1 MLSNKSL
8 ALALCLTITGC
19 AQTPQNDAEGGHWWS
34 FGSDKAATKDAVTQT
49 DAKPDAKPAAGAK
62 PAAPVTAAASAKPAA
77 PVAAAAAKPAA
88 PVAAAAS
95 AKPAAPV
102 AAAASAK
109 PAALV
114 AASAAPEAKADTG
127 SSWWPF
133 SSKSADEKAADA
145 KADLKADLKAA
156 TPAPA
161 AAPAA
166 PVVAKTDSETHW
178 WWPFESTSKPKPLAK
193 VDVTNVPMPDPKI
206 TQAWLD
212 DYEPRLRAAIKDS
225 NLQLERRD
233 NVLVV
238 IAPVDGSYNPK
249 RPTMLLPV
257 TLGPFTRVAKAV
269 EADPKTAV
277 LVLGHVDA
285 TGSAPASQ
293 ALTKERA
300 VSIASIF
307 SLSGLKQDRLMLR
320 GMGDMMPRA
329 ANDSTQG
336 RALNRRMEIMFTQ
349 RTTMLALLSKYNSGK
364 TPPVAEMVAVQDVP
378 APVAKAPAKKAVAK
392 KAAAKPAAKKAPA
405 KPAAKKPAPAKAKA
419 KAAAPAANDQAKN

>member
-34 FGSDKAATKDAVTQT
+34 FGSDKTATKDAVTQT
-49 DAKPDAKPAAGAK
+49 DAKPDTKPDAKPGAGAK
-62 PAAPVTAAASAKPAA
+62 PVEPV
-77 PVAAAAAKPAA
+77 
-88 PVAAAAS
+88 
-95 AKPAAPV
+95 
-102 AAAASAK
+102 
-109 PAALV
+109 
-114 AASAAPEAKADTG
+114 ASAAAPAPAAKADTG
-127 SSWWPF
+127 YSWWPF
-133 SSKSADEKAADA
+133 STKSAEEKAADA

-156 TPAPA
+156 TPTSD
-161 AAPAA
+161 AA
-166 PVVAKTDSETHW
+166 PVVAKTDTEPRW
-178 WWPFESTSKPKPLAK
+178 WWPFETKPKPLSK

-249 RPTMLLPV
+249 RPAMLLPV

-293 ALTKERA
+293 ALSKERA
-300 VSIASIF
+300 QSIASIF

-320 GMGDMMPRA
+320 GMGDLMPRA
-329 ANDSTQG
+329 ANDSNQG

-378 APVAKAPAKKAVAK
+378 APAPAAKAPAKKAPAK
-392 KAAAKPAAKKAPA
+392 KAAAKPAAKKAAA
-405 KPAAKKPAPAKAKA
+405 KPAAKKPAAAKA
-419 KAAAPAANDQAKN
+419 KAAAPASNDQAKN

>member
-62 PAAPVTAAASAKPAA
+62 PAAPV
-77 PVAAAAAKPAA
+77 AAAAAPAA
-88 PVAAAAS
+88 P
-95 AKPAAPV
+95 APT
-102 AAAASAK
+102 
-109 PAALV
+109 
-114 AASAAPEAKADTG
+114 AKADTG

-133 SSKSADEKAADA
+133 GSKSADEKAADA

-156 TPAPA
+156 EPAPT
-161 AAPAA
+161 
-166 PVVAKTDSETHW
+166 VAKNDSETHW
-178 WWPFESTSKPKPLAK
+178 WWPFESKPKPLAK

-249 RPTMLLPV
+249 RPAMLLPV

-285 TGSAPASQ
+285 TGTAPASQ
-293 ALTKERA
+293 ALSKERA
-300 VSIASIF
+300 QSIASIF

-320 GMGDMMPRA
+320 GMGDLMPRA

-349 RTTMLALLSKYNSGK
+349 RTTMLALLSKYQSGK
-364 TPPVAEMVAVQDVP
+364 TPPVAEMVAVQNAP
-378 APVAKAPAKKAVAK
+378 APVAAAAAKAPAKKAVAK
-392 KAAAKPAAKKAPA
+392 KAAAKTAAKKAPA

-419 KAAAPAANDQAKN
+419 ATPAANDQAKN

>member
-34 FGSDKAATKDAVTQT
+34 FGSDKAATKDAVTQA

-62 PAAPVTAAASAKPAA
+62 PAAPVAAAPA
-77 PVAAAAAKPAA
+77 PA
-88 PVAAAAS
+88 
-95 AKPAAPV
+95 
-102 AAAASAK
+102 
-109 PAALV
+109 
-114 AASAAPEAKADTG
+114 AKADTG

-133 SSKSADEKAADA
+133 SSKSADEKVADA
-145 KADLKADLKAA
+145 KAADLKADLKAA
-156 TPAPA
+156 TPAPD
-161 AAPAA
+161 AAPA
-166 PVVAKTDSETHW
+166 VAKTDSETHW
-178 WWPFESTSKPKPLAK
+178 WWPFESKPKPLSK

-249 RPTMLLPV
+249 RPAMLLPV

-285 TGSAPASQ
+285 TGTAPASQ
-293 ALTKERA
+293 ALSKERA
-300 VSIASIF
+300 QSIASIF

-320 GMGDMMPRA
+320 GMGDLMPRA

-364 TPPVAEMVAVQDVP
+364 TPPVAEMVAVQNVP
-378 APVAKAPAKKAVAK
+378 APAPAAKAPAKKAPAAK

-405 KPAAKKPAPAKAKA
+405 KPAAKKAAPAKA
-419 KAAAPAANDQAKN
+419 KAAAPANDQAKN

>member
-34 FGSDKAATKDAVTQT
+34 FGSDKATTKDAVTQT

-62 PAAPVTAAASAKPAA
+62 PAAPVAAAAA
-77 PVAAAAAKPAA
+77 PVASAPAPAAKA
-88 PVAAAAS
+88 
-95 AKPAAPV
+95 
-102 AAAASAK
+102 
-109 PAALV
+109 
-114 AASAAPEAKADTG
+114 ETG

-156 TPAPA
+156 TPAPD
-161 AAPAA
+161 AAPA
-166 PVVAKTDSETHW
+166 VAKTDSETHW
-178 WWPFESTSKPKPLAK
+178 WWPFESKPKPLAK

-249 RPTMLLPV
+249 RPAMLLPV

-285 TGSAPASQ
+285 TGTAPASQ

-300 VSIASIF
+300 QSIASIF

-320 GMGDMMPRA
+320 GMGDLMPRA

-349 RTTMLALLSKYNSGK
+349 RTTMLALLSKYQSGK
-364 TPPVAEMVAVQDVP
+364 TPPVAEMVAVQNVP
-378 APVAKAPAKKAVAK
+378 APAPAAKTPAKKAPAAK

-419 KAAAPAANDQAKN
+419 AAPAANDQAKN

>member
-34 FGSDKAATKDAVTQT
+34 FGSDKASTKDAVTQADT
-49 DAKPDAKPAAGAK
+49 KPEAKPDAKPAAGAK
-62 PAAPVTAAASAKPAA
+62 PAAPV
-77 PVAAAAAKPAA
+77 AAAAAA
-88 PVAAAAS
+88 PAS
-95 AKPAAPV
+95 APA
-102 AAAASAK
+102 
-109 PAALV
+109 PA
-114 AASAAPEAKADTG
+114 AKADTG

-156 TPAPA
+156 DPAPA
-161 AAPAA
+161 
-166 PVVAKTDSETHW
+166 VAKTDTETHW
-178 WWPFESTSKPKPLAK
+178 WWPFESKPKPLAK

-249 RPTMLLPV
+249 RPAMLLPV

-285 TGSAPASQ
+285 TGTAPASQ

-300 VSIASIF
+300 QSIASIF

-320 GMGDMMPRA
+320 GMGDLMPRA
-329 ANDSTQG
+329 ANDSSQG

-349 RTTMLALLSKYNSGK
+349 RTTMLALLSKYQSGK

-378 APVAKAPAKKAVAK
+378 APAPAAKAPAKKASTAK

-405 KPAAKKPAPAKAKA
+405 KPAAKKAAPAKA
-419 KAAAPAANDQAKN
+419 KAAAPANDQAKN

>member
-34 FGSDKAATKDAVTQT
+34 FGSDKAATKDVVTQT
-49 DAKPDAKPAAGAK
+49 EAKPDAKPAVG
-62 PAAPVTAAASAKPAA
+62 AKPAA
-77 PVAAAAAKPAA
+77 PVAAAPA
-88 PVAAAAS
+88 
-95 AKPAAPV
+95 PA
-102 AAAASAK
+102 
-109 PAALV
+109 
-114 AASAAPEAKADTG
+114 AKADTG
-127 SSWWPF
+127 SSWWTF
-133 SSKSADEKAADA
+133 SSKSTDEKAADA
-145 KADLKADLKAA
+145 KAADLKADLKAA

-161 AAPAA
+161 AAPA
-166 PVVAKTDSETHW
+166 VAKTDSETHW
-178 WWPFESTSKPKPLAK
+178 WWPFESKPKPLSK

-249 RPTMLLPV
+249 RPAMLLPV

-285 TGSAPASQ
+285 TGTAPASQ
-293 ALTKERA
+293 ALSRERA
-300 VSIASIF
+300 QSIASIF

-320 GMGDMMPRA
+320 GMGDLMPRA

-364 TPPVAEMVAVQDVP
+364 TPPVAELVAVQNVP
-378 APVAKAPAKKAVAK
+378 APAPAAKAAAKKAPAAK

-405 KPAAKKPAPAKAKA
+405 KPAAKKTAPAKA
-419 KAAAPAANDQAKN
+419 KAAAPANDQAKN

>member
-62 PAAPVTAAASAKPAA
+62 PVA
-77 PVAAAAAKPAA
+77 PVAATAA
-88 PVAAAAS
+88 
-95 AKPAAPV
+95 
-102 AAAASAK
+102 
-109 PAALV
+109 
-114 AASAAPEAKADTG
+114 
-127 SSWWPF
+127 
-133 SSKSADEKAADA
+133 
-145 KADLKADLKAA
+145 
-156 TPAPA
+156 PAPA

-166 PVVAKTDSETHW
+166 PAIAKTDSETHW

-249 RPTMLLPV
+249 RPAMLLPV

-285 TGSAPASQ
+285 TGAAPASQ

-300 VSIASIF
+300 QSIASIF

-378 APVAKAPAKKAVAK
+378 APAPVAKASAKKTVAK
-392 KAAAKPAAKKAPA
+392 KSAAKPAAKKAPA
-405 KPAAKKPAPAKAKA
+405 KAAAKKPAAAKAKA

>member
-49 DAKPDAKPAAGAK
+49 DAKPAAGAK
-62 PAAPVTAAASAKPAA
+62 PAAPVAATAPA
-77 PVAAAAAKPAA
+77 PAAAAPA
-88 PVAAAAS
+88 PV
-95 AKPAAPV
+95 
-102 AAAASAK
+102 
-109 PAALV
+109 
-114 AASAAPEAKADTG
+114 AKADTG

-133 SSKSADEKAADA
+133 SSKSADDKAADA

-156 TPAPA
+156 TPAPSPA
-161 AAPAA
+161 AAPA
-166 PVVAKTDSETHW
+166 VAKTDTETHW
-178 WWPFESTSKPKPLAK
+178 WWPFESKPKPLAK

-212 DYEPRLRAAIKDS
+212 DYEPRLRTAIKDS

-249 RPTMLLPV
+249 RPGMLLPV

-269 EADPKTAV
+269 EGDPKTAV
-277 LVLGHVDA
+277 LVLGHVDTNGA
-285 TGSAPASQ
+285 EAQSQ

-300 VSIASIF
+300 QSIASIF

-320 GMGDMMPRA
+320 GMGDLMPRA

-336 RALNRRMEIMFTQ
+336 RALNRRMEILFTQ
-349 RTTMLALLSKYNSGK
+349 RTTMLALLSKYNSAN
-364 TPPVAEMVAVQDVP
+364 PPKAEMVAVQDAP
-378 APVAKAPAKKAVAK
+378 APVAPAAKKAVPAK

-405 KPAAKKPAPAKAKA
+405 KPAAKKPAPAKA
-419 KAAAPAANDQAKN
+419 AAPAANDQAKN

>member
-34 FGSDKAATKDAVTQT
+34 FGSDKATTKDAVTQT

-62 PAAPVTAAASAKPAA
+62 PAAPVAAAAAAA
-77 PVAAAAAKPAA
+77 PVASAPA
-88 PVAAAAS
+88 
-95 AKPAAPV
+95 PA
-102 AAAASAK
+102 
-109 PAALV
+109 
-114 AASAAPEAKADTG
+114 AKADTG

-156 TPAPA
+156 TPAPD
-161 AAPAA
+161 AAPA
-166 PVVAKTDSETHW
+166 VAKTDSETHW
-178 WWPFESTSKPKPLAK
+178 WWPFESKPKPLAK

-249 RPTMLLPV
+249 RPAMLLPV

-285 TGSAPASQ
+285 TGTAPASQ

-300 VSIASIF
+300 QSIASIF

-320 GMGDMMPRA
+320 GMGDLMPRA

-349 RTTMLALLSKYNSGK
+349 RTTMLALLSKYQSGK
-364 TPPVAEMVAVQDVP
+364 TPPVAEMVAVQNVP
-378 APVAKAPAKKAVAK
+378 APAPAAKTPAKKAPAAK

-419 KAAAPAANDQAKN
+419 AAPAANDQAKN

>member
-19 AQTPQNDAEGGHWWS
+19 AQTPQNDAGGHWWS
-34 FGSDKAATKDAVTQT
+34 FGSDKAAAKDAVTQT

-62 PAAPVTAAASAKPAA
+62 PAAPATAAAAPATAAATAPAPADAA
-77 PVAAAAAKPAA
+77 PAPA
-88 PVAAAAS
+88 
-95 AKPAAPV
+95 
-102 AAAASAK
+102 
-109 PAALV
+109 
-114 AASAAPEAKADTG
+114 AKADTG
-127 SSWWPF
+127 FNWWPF
-133 SSKSADEKAADA
+133 SSKSADDKEAVA

-156 TPAPA
+156 DPG
-161 AAPAA
+161 
-166 PVVAKTDSETHW
+166 PVVAKTDTETHW
-178 WWPFESTSKPKPLAK
+178 WWPFESKPKPLAK
-193 VDVTNVPMPDPKI
+193 VDVSNVPMPDPKI

-249 RPTMLLPV
+249 RPAMLLPV

-285 TGSAPASQ
+285 TGTAPASQ

-300 VSIASIF
+300 QSIASIF

-320 GMGDMMPRA
+320 GMGDLMPRA
-329 ANDSTQG
+329 ANDSNQG

-349 RTTMLALLSKYNSGK
+349 RSTMLALLSNYNSGK
-364 TPPVAEMVAVQDVP
+364 TPPVAEMVAVQNVP
-378 APVAKAPAKKAVAK
+378 APAPAAKAPAKKAAASKATSK

-405 KPAAKKPAPAKAKA
+405 KPAAKKPAAAKAKA
-419 KAAAPAANDQAKN
+419 DAPAPSDQAKN

>member
-8 ALALCLTITGC
+8 ALALCLTMTGC

-49 DAKPDAKPAAGAK
+49 DTKPDAKPAAGAK
-62 PAAPVTAAASAKPAA
+62 PAAPV
-77 PVAAAAAKPAA
+77 AAAAAAPA
-88 PVAAAAS
+88 
-95 AKPAAPV
+95 PA
-102 AAAASAK
+102 
-109 PAALV
+109 
-114 AASAAPEAKADTG
+114 AKADTG

-133 SSKSADEKAADA
+133 SSKSDDEKAADA
-145 KADLKADLKAA
+145 KAADLKADLKAA
-156 TPAPA
+156 TPAPS
-161 AAPAA
+161 AAPA
-166 PVVAKTDSETHW
+166 VAKTDSETHW
-178 WWPFESTSKPKPLAK
+178 WWPFESKPKPLAK

-249 RPTMLLPV
+249 RPAMLLPV

-285 TGSAPASQ
+285 TGSGPASQ
-293 ALTKERA
+293 ALSKERA
-300 VSIASIF
+300 QSIASIF

-320 GMGDMMPRA
+320 GMGDLMPRA
-329 ANDSTQG
+329 ANDSSQG

-378 APVAKAPAKKAVAK
+378 APAPAAKAPAKKATATKKAAAKPAAK
-392 KAAAKPAAKKAPA
+392 KAAAKPAAKKA
-405 KPAAKKPAPAKAKA
+405 APAKA
-419 KAAAPAANDQAKN
+419 KAAAPATDQAKN

>member
-34 FGSDKAATKDAVTQT
+34 FGSDKATTKDVVTQT

-62 PAAPVTAAASAKPAA
+62 PAAPV
-77 PVAAAAAKPAA
+77 AAAAAAPA
-88 PVAAAAS
+88 PV
-95 AKPAAPV
+95 
-102 AAAASAK
+102 
-109 PAALV
+109 
-114 AASAAPEAKADTG
+114 AKADTG

-133 SSKSADEKAADA
+133 SSKNADDKAAVA
-145 KADLKADLKAA
+145 KADLKADVKAA
-156 TPAPA
+156 EPAPA
-161 AAPAA
+161 
-166 PVVAKTDSETHW
+166 VAKNDTETHW
-178 WWPFESTSKPKPLAK
+178 WWPFESKPKPLAK

-249 RPTMLLPV
+249 RPAMLLPV

-269 EADPKTAV
+269 ESDPKTAV

-300 VSIASIF
+300 QSIASIF

-320 GMGDMMPRA
+320 GMGDLMPRA

-364 TPPVAEMVAVQDVP
+364 TPPVAEMVAVQNAP
-378 APVAKAPAKKAVAK
+378 APAAPAAKAPAKKAPAAK

-419 KAAAPAANDQAKN
+419 AAPATNDQAKN

>member
-34 FGSDKAATKDAVTQT
+34 FGSDKAATKDTVTQT

-62 PAAPVTAAASAKPAA
+62 PAAPV
-77 PVAAAAAKPAA
+77 AAAAAAPAPA
-88 PVAAAAS
+88 PA
-95 AKPAAPV
+95 PA
-102 AAAASAK
+102 
-109 PAALV
+109 
-114 AASAAPEAKADTG
+114 AKADTG

-133 SSKSADEKAADA
+133 SSKTADEKAADA

-156 TPAPA
+156 EPAPA
-161 AAPAA
+161 
-166 PVVAKTDSETHW
+166 VAKNDTETHW
-178 WWPFESTSKPKPLAK
+178 WWPFESKPKPLAK
-193 VDVTNVPMPDPKI
+193 VDVTNVLMPDPKI

-249 RPTMLLPV
+249 RPAMLLPV

-285 TGSAPASQ
+285 TGTAPASQ

-300 VSIASIF
+300 QSIASIF

-320 GMGDMMPRA
+320 GMGDLMPRA
-329 ANDSTQG
+329 ANDSNQG

-349 RTTMLALLSKYNSGK
+349 RTTMLALLSKYQSGK
-364 TPPVAEMVAVQDVP
+364 TPPAAEMVAVQDVP
-378 APVAKAPAKKAVAK
+378 APAPAAKAPAKKAPAK

-419 KAAAPAANDQAKN
+419 AAPATDQAKN

>member
-34 FGSDKAATKDAVTQT
+34 FGSDKATTKDAVTQA
-49 DAKPDAKPAAGAK
+49 DAKPEAKPDAKPAAGAK
-62 PAAPVTAAASAKPAA
+62 PVA
-77 PVAAAAAKPAA
+77 PVAAAAAAPAPA
-88 PVAAAAS
+88 PA
-95 AKPAAPV
+95 
-102 AAAASAK
+102 
-109 PAALV
+109 
-114 AASAAPEAKADTG
+114 AKADTG

-133 SSKSADEKAADA
+133 SAKTADEKAADA

-156 TPAPA
+156 EPAPA
-161 AAPAA
+161 
-166 PVVAKTDSETHW
+166 VAKTDTETHW
-178 WWPFESTSKPKPLAK
+178 WWPFESKPKPLAK

-249 RPTMLLPV
+249 RPAMLLPV

-285 TGSAPASQ
+285 TGTAPASQ

-300 VSIASIF
+300 QSIASIF

-320 GMGDMMPRA
+320 GMGDLMPRA
-329 ANDSTQG
+329 ANDSSQG

-349 RTTMLALLSKYNSGK
+349 RTTMLALLSKYQSGK

-378 APVAKAPAKKAVAK
+378 APAPAAKAPAKKASTAK

-405 KPAAKKPAPAKAKA
+405 KPAAKKAAPAKA
-419 KAAAPAANDQAKN
+419 KAAAPANDQAKN

>member
-49 DAKPDAKPAAGAK
+49 DVKPDAKLAAGAK
-62 PAAPVTAAASAKPAA
+62 PAAPVAAASAKPAA
-77 PVAAAAAKPAA
+77 PLAAASVKPAA
-88 PVAAAAS
+88 PVAAA
-95 AKPAAPV
+95 PAPAPV
-102 AAAASAK
+102 
-109 PAALV
+109 
-114 AASAAPEAKADTG
+114 AKADTG

-133 SSKSADEKAADA
+133 SSKSADEKVADA

-166 PVVAKTDSETHW
+166 AVVAKTDSETHW

-364 TPPVAEMVAVQDVP
+364 TLPVAEMVAVQDVP
-378 APVAKAPAKKAVAK
+378 APAAAAKAPAKKAVAK
-392 KAAAKPAAKKAPA
+392 KSAAKPAAKKAPA

-419 KAAAPAANDQAKN
+419 KAPAPVANDQAKN

>member
-19 AQTPQNDAEGGHWWS
+19 AQTPQNDADGGHWWS
-34 FGSDKAATKDAVTQT
+34 FGSDKTAAKDAVTKV
-49 DAKPDAKPAAGAK
+49 DAKPDAKPD
-62 PAAPVTAAASAKPAA
+62 
-77 PVAAAAAKPAA
+77 
-88 PVAAAAS
+88 
-95 AKPAAPV
+95 
-102 AAAASAK
+102 
-109 PAALV
+109 
-114 AASAAPEAKADTG
+114 AKA
-127 SSWWPF
+127 
-133 SSKSADEKAADA
+133 AADA
-145 KADLKADLKAA
+145 KAADLKADLKAA

-161 AAPAA
+161 AAPA
-166 PVVAKTDSETHW
+166 VAKAESETHW
-178 WWPFESTSKPKPLAK
+178 WWPFESKPKPLAK
-193 VDVTNVPMPDPKI
+193 VDVTNIPMPDPKI

-249 RPTMLLPV
+249 RPSMLLPV

-285 TGSAPASQ
+285 TGTAPASQ
-293 ALTKERA
+293 ALSKERA
-300 VSIASIF
+300 QSIASIF

-320 GMGDMMPRA
+320 GMGDLMPRA

-378 APVAKAPAKKAVAK
+378 APAPAAKTPAKKAPAAK

-405 KPAAKKPAPAKAKA
+405 KPAAKKAAPAKA
-419 KAAAPAANDQAKN
+419 KAAAPANDQAKN

>member
-34 FGSDKAATKDAVTQT
+34 FGSDKATTKDAVTQT

-62 PAAPVTAAASAKPAA
+62 PAAPVAAAAA
-77 PVAAAAAKPAA
+77 PVASAPAPAAKA
-88 PVAAAAS
+88 
-95 AKPAAPV
+95 
-102 AAAASAK
+102 
-109 PAALV
+109 
-114 AASAAPEAKADTG
+114 ETG

-156 TPAPA
+156 TPAPD
-161 AAPAA
+161 AAPA
-166 PVVAKTDSETHW
+166 VAKTDSETHW
-178 WWPFESTSKPKPLAK
+178 WWPFESKPKPLAK

-206 TQAWLD
+206 TQTWLD

-249 RPTMLLPV
+249 RPAMLLPV

-285 TGSAPASQ
+285 TGTAPASQ

-300 VSIASIF
+300 QSIASIF

-320 GMGDMMPRA
+320 GMGDLMPRA

-349 RTTMLALLSKYNSGK
+349 RTTMLALLSKYQSGK
-364 TPPVAEMVAVQDVP
+364 TPPVAEMVAVQNVP
-378 APVAKAPAKKAVAK
+378 APAPAAKTPAKKAPAAK

-419 KAAAPAANDQAKN
+419 AAPAANDQAKN

>member
-34 FGSDKAATKDAVTQT
+34 FGSDKATTKDAVTQT

-62 PAAPVTAAASAKPAA
+62 PAAPVAAAAAAAA
-77 PVAAAAAKPAA
+77 PVASAPA
-88 PVAAAAS
+88 
-95 AKPAAPV
+95 PA
-102 AAAASAK
+102 
-109 PAALV
+109 
-114 AASAAPEAKADTG
+114 AKADTG

-156 TPAPA
+156 TPAPD
-161 AAPAA
+161 AAPA
-166 PVVAKTDSETHW
+166 VAKTDSETHW
-178 WWPFESTSKPKPLAK
+178 WWPFESKPKPLAK

-249 RPTMLLPV
+249 RPAMLLPV

-285 TGSAPASQ
+285 TGTAPASQ

-300 VSIASIF
+300 QSIASIF

-320 GMGDMMPRA
+320 GMGDLMPRA

-349 RTTMLALLSKYNSGK
+349 RTTMLALLSKYQSGK
-364 TPPVAEMVAVQDVP
+364 TPPVAEMVAVQNVP
-378 APVAKAPAKKAVAK
+378 APAPAAKAPAKKAPAAK

-419 KAAAPAANDQAKN
+419 AAPAANDQAKN

>member
-19 AQTPQNDAEGGHWWS
+19 AQTPQNDADGGHWWS
-34 FGSDKAATKDAVTQT
+34 FGSDKATTKDAVTQT
-49 DAKPDAKPAAGAK
+49 DAKPAAGAK
-62 PAAPVTAAASAKPAA
+62 PAAPV
-77 PVAAAAAKPAA
+77 AAAAAPAPA
-88 PVAAAAS
+88 PV
-95 AKPAAPV
+95 
-102 AAAASAK
+102 
-109 PAALV
+109 
-114 AASAAPEAKADTG
+114 AKADTG

-133 SSKSADEKAADA
+133 SSKSADDKAADA

-161 AAPAA
+161 AAPAPA
-166 PVVAKTDSETHW
+166 VAKTDSETHW
-178 WWPFESTSKPKPLAK
+178 WWPFESKPKPLAK

-212 DYEPRLRAAIKDS
+212 DYEPRLRVAIKDS

-249 RPTMLLPV
+249 RPGMLLPV

-269 EADPKTAV
+269 EGDPKTAV
-277 LVLGHVDA
+277 LVLGHVDT
-285 TGSAPASQ
+285 TGAEAQSQ

-300 VSIASIF
+300 QSIASIF

-320 GMGDMMPRA
+320 GMGDLMPRA
-329 ANDSTQG
+329 ANDSNQG

-349 RTTMLALLSKYNSGK
+349 RTTMLALLSKYNSAN
-364 TPPVAEMVAVQDVP
+364 PPKAEMVAVQDVP
-378 APVAKAPAKKAVAK
+378 APAPAAKAPAKKAPVK
-392 KAAAKPAAKKAPA
+392 KVAAKPAAKKAPA

-419 KAAAPAANDQAKN
+419 ATPAANDQAKN

>member
-34 FGSDKAATKDAVTQT
+34 FGSDKAATKDAVSQADTN
-49 DAKPDAKPAAGAK
+49 PDAKPAVAAK
-62 PAAPVTAAASAKPAA
+62 APA
-77 PVAAAAAKPAA
+77 PVAPAAAPA
-88 PVAAAAS
+88 PV
-95 AKPAAPV
+95 
-102 AAAASAK
+102 
-109 PAALV
+109 
-114 AASAAPEAKADTG
+114 AKADTG

-133 SSKSADEKAADA
+133 SSKADDA

-156 TPAPA
+156 TPASGAPADAPA
-161 AAPAA
+161 AAPA
-166 PVVAKTDSETHW
+166 VAKTDTDTKW
-178 WWPFESTSKPKPLAK
+178 WWPFESKPKPLAK
-193 VDVTNVPMPDPKI
+193 VDVANIPMPDPKI

-212 DYEPRLRAAIKDS
+212 DYEPRLRLAIKDS

-249 RPTMLLPV
+249 RPAMLLPV

-269 EADPKTAV
+269 EGDPKTAV
-277 LVLGHVDA
+277 LVLGHVDTSGA
-285 TGSAPASQ
+285 EPVSQ

-300 VSIASIF
+300 QSIASIF

-320 GMGDMMPRA
+320 GMGDLMPRA
-329 ANDSTQG
+329 ANDSNQG

-349 RTTMLALLSKYNSGK
+349 RTTMLALLSKYNSAN
-364 TPPVAEMVAVQDVP
+364 PPKAEMVAVQDVP
-378 APVAKAPAKKAVAK
+378 APAAAPVKKAAAPAKKTVAK

-405 KPAAKKPAPAKAKA
+405 KPAAKKPAPAKA
-419 KAAAPAANDQAKN
+419 AAPAATNDQAKN

>member
-19 AQTPQNDAEGGHWWS
+19 AQTPQSDAEGGHWWS

-62 PAAPVTAAASAKPAA
+62 PVA
-77 PVAAAAAKPAA
+77 PVAAAAAPAPAAAAA
-88 PVAAAAS
+88 PV
-95 AKPAAPV
+95 
-102 AAAASAK
+102 
-109 PAALV
+109 
-114 AASAAPEAKADTG
+114 AKADTG

-133 SSKSADEKAADA
+133 FSKSADEKAADA

-156 TPAPA
+156 TPASTPD
-161 AAPAA
+161 AAPA
-166 PVVAKTDSETHW
+166 VAKTSTETKW
-178 WWPFESTSKPKPLAK
+178 WWPFESKPKPLAK

-249 RPTMLLPV
+249 RPAMLLPV

-277 LVLGHVDA
+277 LVLGHVDTSGA
-285 TGSAPASQ
+285 EPVSQ
-293 ALTKERA
+293 ALTRERA
-300 VSIASIF
+300 QSIASIF

-320 GMGDMMPRA
+320 GMGDLMPRA
-329 ANDSTQG
+329 ANDSNQG

-364 TPPVAEMVAVQDVP
+364 TPPVAELVAVQNVP
-378 APVAKAPAKKAVAK
+378 APAPAAKAPAKKASAAK

-419 KAAAPAANDQAKN
+419 KAAAPVANDQAKN

>member
-19 AQTPQNDAEGGHWWS
+19 AQTPQNDADGGHWWS
-34 FGSDKAATKDAVTQT
+34 FGSDKATTKDAVTQT
-49 DAKPDAKPAAGAK
+49 DAKPAAGAK
-62 PAAPVTAAASAKPAA
+62 PAAPVS
-77 PVAAAAAKPAA
+77 AAAAPA
-88 PVAAAAS
+88 PV
-95 AKPAAPV
+95 
-102 AAAASAK
+102 
-109 PAALV
+109 
-114 AASAAPEAKADTG
+114 AKADTG

-133 SSKSADEKAADA
+133 SSKSADDKAADA

-156 TPAPA
+156 TPAPVPA
-161 AAPAA
+161 AA

-178 WWPFESTSKPKPLAK
+178 WWPFESKPKPLAK

-212 DYEPRLRAAIKDS
+212 DYEPRLRVAIKDS

-249 RPTMLLPV
+249 RPAMLLPV
-257 TLGPFTRVAKAV
+257 TLGPVTRVAKAV
-269 EADPKTAV
+269 EGDPKTAV
-277 LVLGHVDA
+277 LVLGHVDTSGA
-285 TGSAPASQ
+285 EPQSQ

-300 VSIASIF
+300 QSIASIF

-320 GMGDMMPRA
+320 GMGDLMPRA
-329 ANDSTQG
+329 ANDSNQG

-349 RTTMLALLSKYNSGK
+349 RTTMLALLSKYNSAN
-364 TPPVAEMVAVQDVP
+364 PPKAEMVAVQDVP
-378 APVAKAPAKKAVAK
+378 APAPAVKAPAKKAPVK

-405 KPAAKKPAPAKAKA
+405 KPAAKKPVPAKA
-419 KAAAPAANDQAKN
+419 KAAAPAAATDQAKN

>member
-34 FGSDKAATKDAVTQT
+34 FGSDKATTKDAVTQT

-62 PAAPVTAAASAKPAA
+62 PAAPVAAAAA
-77 PVAAAAAKPAA
+77 PVAAAPA
-88 PVAAAAS
+88 
-95 AKPAAPV
+95 PA
-102 AAAASAK
+102 
-109 PAALV
+109 
-114 AASAAPEAKADTG
+114 AKADTG

-156 TPAPA
+156 TPAPD
-161 AAPAA
+161 AAPA
-166 PVVAKTDSETHW
+166 VAKTDSETHW
-178 WWPFESTSKPKPLAK
+178 WWPFESKPKPLAK

-249 RPTMLLPV
+249 RPAMLLPV

-269 EADPKTAV
+269 ESDPKTAV

-285 TGSAPASQ
+285 TGTAPASQ

-300 VSIASIF
+300 QSIASIF

-320 GMGDMMPRA
+320 GMGDLMPRA

-349 RTTMLALLSKYNSGK
+349 RTTMLALLSKYQSGK
-364 TPPVAEMVAVQDVP
+364 TPPVAEMVAVQNVP
-378 APVAKAPAKKAVAK
+378 APAPAAKAPAKKAPAAK

-419 KAAAPAANDQAKN
+419 ATPVANDQAKN

>member
-62 PAAPVTAAASAKPAA
+62 PAAPV
-77 PVAAAAAKPAA
+77 AAAAAAA
-88 PVAAAAS
+88 PA
-95 AKPAAPV
+95 PAPV
-102 AAAASAK
+102 
-109 PAALV
+109 
-114 AASAAPEAKADTG
+114 AKADTG
-127 SSWWPF
+127 FNWWPF
-133 SSKSADEKAADA
+133 AAKSADEKAADA

-156 TPAPA
+156 TPAATPD
-161 AAPAA
+161 AAPA
-166 PVVAKTDSETHW
+166 VAKTDTETKW
-178 WWPFESTSKPKPLAK
+178 WWPFESKPKPLAK

-225 NLQLERRD
+225 NLQLERRE

-249 RPTMLLPV
+249 RPAMLLPV

-269 EADPKTAV
+269 EGDPKTAV
-277 LVLGHVDA
+277 LVLGHVDTNGA
-285 TGSAPASQ
+285 EPISQ
-293 ALTKERA
+293 ALTRERA
-300 VSIASIF
+300 QSIASIF
-307 SLSGLKQDRLMLR
+307 SLSGLKQDRLMMR
-320 GMGDMMPRA
+320 GMGDLMPRA
-329 ANDSTQG
+329 ANDSNQG

-364 TPPVAEMVAVQDVP
+364 PPVAEMVAVQTAP
-378 APVAKAPAKKAVAK
+378 APVPAAAAKKAAPAKKAPAK
-392 KAAAKPAAKKAPA
+392 KAAAKPAAKKAAA
-405 KPAAKKPAPAKAKA
+405 KPAAKK
-419 KAAAPAANDQAKN
+419 AAPKADAPANDQAKN

>member
-34 FGSDKAATKDAVTQT
+34 FGSDKAATKDVVTQT

-62 PAAPVTAAASAKPAA
+62 PAAPV
-77 PVAAAAAKPAA
+77 AAAAAPAPA
-88 PVAAAAS
+88 PV
-95 AKPAAPV
+95 
-102 AAAASAK
+102 
-109 PAALV
+109 
-114 AASAAPEAKADTG
+114 AKADTG

-133 SSKSADEKAADA
+133 SSKNADDKAAVA
-145 KADLKADLKAA
+145 KADLKADVKAA
-156 TPAPA
+156 EPAPA
-161 AAPAA
+161 
-166 PVVAKTDSETHW
+166 VAKNDTETHW
-178 WWPFESTSKPKPLAK
+178 WWPFESKPKPLAK

-249 RPTMLLPV
+249 RPEMLLPV

-293 ALTKERA
+293 ALTKQRA
-300 VSIASIF
+300 QSIASIF

-320 GMGDMMPRA
+320 GMGDLMPRA

-349 RTTMLALLSKYNSGK
+349 RTTMLALLSKYQSGK

-378 APVAKAPAKKAVAK
+378 APAAKATAKKAPAAKKATAK

-405 KPAAKKPAPAKAKA
+405 KPAAKKAAPAKAKA
-419 KAAAPAANDQAKN
+419 ADPANDQAKN

>member
-34 FGSDKAATKDAVTQT
+34 FGSDKTATKDPVAQT
-49 DAKPDAKPAAGAK
+49 DAKSDAKPDAKPAAGAK
-62 PAAPVTAAASAKPAA
+62 PVEPVTAAAAA
-77 PVAAAAAKPAA
+77 PAT
-88 PVAAAAS
+88 
-95 AKPAAPV
+95 
-102 AAAASAK
+102 
-109 PAALV
+109 
-114 AASAAPEAKADTG
+114 KADTG
-127 SSWWPF
+127 YSWWPF
-133 SSKSADEKAADA
+133 STKSAEDKAADA

-156 TPAPA
+156 TPASD
-161 AAPAA
+161 AA
-166 PVVAKTDSETHW
+166 PVVAKTDSEPRW
-178 WWPFESTSKPKPLAK
+178 WWPFESKPKPLAK
-193 VDVTNVPMPDPKI
+193 VDVTNVQMPDPKI

-212 DYEPRLRAAIKDS
+212 EYEPRLRAAIKDS

-233 NVLVV
+233 NTLVV

-249 RPTMLLPV
+249 RPAMLLPV

-293 ALTKERA
+293 ALSKERA
-300 VSIASIF
+300 QSIASIF

-320 GMGDMMPRA
+320 GMGDLMPRA
-329 ANDSTQG
+329 ANDSNQG

-364 TPPVAEMVAVQDVP
+364 TPPVAEMVAVQNVP
-378 APVAKAPAKKAVAK
+378 APAPAAKAPAKKATAK
-392 KAAAKPAAKKAPA
+392 KAAAKPAAKKAAA
-405 KPAAKKPAPAKAKA
+405 KPAAKKPATAKA
-419 KAAAPAANDQAKN
+419 KAAPASNDQAKN

>member
-62 PAAPVTAAASAKPAA
+62 PAAPV
-77 PVAAAAAKPAA
+77 AAAAAAQAPA
-88 PVAAAAS
+88 PT
-95 AKPAAPV
+95 
-102 AAAASAK
+102 
-109 PAALV
+109 
-114 AASAAPEAKADTG
+114 AKADTG

-133 SSKSADEKAADA
+133 SFKSADEKAADA

-156 TPAPA
+156 EPAPA
-161 AAPAA
+161 AA
-166 PVVAKTDSETHW
+166 PVVAKTDTKW
-178 WWPFESTSKPKPLAK
+178 WWPFESKPKPLAK

-249 RPTMLLPV
+249 RPAMLLPV

-285 TGSAPASQ
+285 TGTAPASQ

-300 VSIASIF
+300 QSIASIF

-349 RTTMLALLSKYNSGK
+349 RTTMLALLSKYQSGK
-364 TPPVAEMVAVQDVP
+364 TPPVAEMVAVHNVP
-378 APVAKAPAKKAVAK
+378 APAPAAKAPAKKATAAK

-419 KAAAPAANDQAKN
+419 AAPANDQAKN